1 MFMVTLLKLQLLKAM
16 GNFAGGGIINVFV
29 FNTVKYKFG
38 DVSTKRACELCTESR
53 RIYICRI
60 ERNKRLV

>member
-1 MFMVTLLKLQLLKAM
+1 MRALTNQIADIFSPNDNNPIL
-16 GNFAGGGIINVFV
+16 NVFE
-29 FNTVKYKFG
+29 FNWAKYKFG
-38 DVSTKRACELCTESR
+38 DVSTKRACELCKESR